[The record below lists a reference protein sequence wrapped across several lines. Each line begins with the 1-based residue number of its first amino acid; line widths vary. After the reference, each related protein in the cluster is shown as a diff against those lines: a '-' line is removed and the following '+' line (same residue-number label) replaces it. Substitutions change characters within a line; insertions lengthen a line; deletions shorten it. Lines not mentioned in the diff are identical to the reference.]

1 MGDVDSLVALYLR
14 QGARRE
20 ERPREGRRQG
30 RRWVMAGRGWDR
42 RGCEDN
48 DA

>member
-1 MGDVDSLVALYLR
+1 MRDVDSLVALYLR

-20 ERPREGRRQG
+20 ERPREGRRQEI
-30 RRWVMAGRGWDR
+30 RWERVGRGWER